1 MNGFKPYYGIE
12 PFTFNFLI
20 SIDVYFFQIFYQD
33 DTLGDDDN
41 NTLEEGNNQVDIEPK
56 DTEDDEDDEEEVDE
70 TTNVRRKHNKRNPEA
85 EQEAKLKAIARR
97 KKRYNIQFTFDADV
111 RCAITIY
118 YFCTEE
124 ITAQVRLFSQVT

>member
-1 MNGFKPYYGIE
+1 M
-12 PFTFNFLI
+12 
-20 SIDVYFFQIFYQD
+20 
-33 DTLGDDDN
+33 GDDDN

-124 ITAQVRLFSQVT
+124 ITAQVSFVFTSNVSLAENNDKDSLNLTLTTFFLI

>member
-1 MNGFKPYYGIE
+1 MSPLEYRQFSYIYWCI
-12 PFTFNFLI
+12 F
-20 SIDVYFFQIFYQD
+20 YQIFYQD

-97 KKRYNIQFTFDADV
+97 K
-111 RCAITIY
+111 
-118 YFCTEE
+118 
-124 ITAQVRLFSQVT
+124 

>member
-1 MNGFKPYYGIE
+1 MSPLNRHFSDIYGCI
-12 PFTFNFLI
+12 F
-20 SIDVYFFQIFYQD
+20 YQILYQD

-124 ITAQVRLFSQVT
+124 ITAQVSLFSQVT